1 MDELMEFRKSNLFN
15 ISDDD
20 GKKRE
25 SNWNDLIPISK
36 NAKNSLLKKPMCR
49 IMISEVSTKKGG
61 MTPRVSGLFN
71 LPASELIKNFGEYYY
86 TYYSKRNS
94 SLVLSIKA
102 RKEKG
107 TKKISSHKD
116 SKLLSIRLEKE
127 VAEYLPIEKTGCF
140 SVSLNNLNPSDP
152 EDLGKCI
159 VIDLNVVYKTMKD
172 PF

>member
-1 MDELMEFRKSNLFN
+1 MEFRKS
-15 ISDDD
+15 DDD
-20 GKKRE
+20 GKERRRRR
-25 SNWNDLIPISK
+25 NWSDLIPISH

-49 IMISEVSTKKGG
+49 IMISEVSTKKSG

-94 SLVLSIKA
+94 SLVLSIKE

-107 TKKISSHKD
+107 TKKISSHKG
-116 SKLLSIRLEKE
+116 SKLTSIRLEKE
-127 VAEYLPIEKTGCF
+127 IAEYLPIEKTGCF
-140 SVSLNNLNPSDP
+140 SVSLNNLK
-152 EDLGKCI
+152 ELGKCI

-172 PF
+172 PL